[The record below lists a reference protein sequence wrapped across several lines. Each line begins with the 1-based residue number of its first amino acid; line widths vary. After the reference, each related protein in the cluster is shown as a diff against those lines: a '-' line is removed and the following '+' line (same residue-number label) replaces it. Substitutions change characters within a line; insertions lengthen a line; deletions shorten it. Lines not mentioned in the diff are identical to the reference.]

1 MHRKCFFQ
9 NCLQMTIETA
19 LKTNKFNSEQH
30 KAMLNVFYTAYCLK
44 DSIYNSLKEYD
55 LTHEQYNVL
64 RILRGSLPN
73 NLCVKNIS
81 ERMIE
86 KSSNVP
92 RILERLQRKGYI
104 TRIPSE
110 LDRRESTT
118 IITKKALT
126 ILKEIDAL
134 FKEHET
140 QSIAL
145 SDEEAIQ
152 LNLLLEKMRANI

>member
-1 MHRKCFFQ
+1 
-9 NCLQMTIETA
+9 MTIESA

-30 KAMLNVFYTAYCLK
+30 KALLNLYFTAYYLK
-44 DSIYNSLKEYD
+44 DSFNTFLKQYD

-92 RILERLQRKGYI
+92 RILERLHRKGWI
-104 TRIPSE
+104 IRIPSE
-110 LDRRESTT
+110 HDRRESTT
-118 IITKKALT
+118 IITEKALT
-126 ILKEIDAL
+126 LLKEMDTAIT
-134 FKEHET
+134 EHEKS
-140 QSIAL
+140 SIAL
-145 SDEEAIQ
+145 NEEEAAQ
-152 LNLLLEKMRANI
+152 LNMLLEKMRTNI